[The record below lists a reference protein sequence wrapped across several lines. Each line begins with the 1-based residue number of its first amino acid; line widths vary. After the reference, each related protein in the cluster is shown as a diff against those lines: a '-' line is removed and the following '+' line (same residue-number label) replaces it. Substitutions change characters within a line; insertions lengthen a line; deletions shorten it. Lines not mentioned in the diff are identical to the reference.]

1 MNRLD
6 QGNSHLRLLPAAGTG
21 WPLVAMVA
29 FVTVLWTLPKSPAE
43 EGAPYGR
50 R

>member
-6 QGNSHLRLLPAAGTG
+6 QGASLLRLLTAGRTG

-29 FVTVLWTLPKSPAE
+29 FATVLATPPTCPAE
-43 EGAPYGR
+43 DGAPYGR

>member
-6 QGNSHLRLLPAAGTG
+6 QGGSLLRLLPAGRAD
-21 WPLVAMVA
+21 WPLVAMVPFA
-29 FVTVLWTLPKSPAE
+29 TVLGTLPTVPAE

>member
-6 QGNSHLRLLPAAGTG
+6 QGNSHLRLLPAGRTD
-21 WPLVAMVA
+21 WPVVAMVA
-29 FVTVLWTLPKSPAE
+29 FVTVLGTLPKSLAE